1 MLRDDTLQPAQRGF
15 TLIELMVSVT
25 LASLL
30 SLAVIAAYSSQA
42 ATFLNQ
48 GRSSQATEDG
58 REAFI
63 VINRLLR
70 QAIRST
76 MTTTQT
82 ATQTTIDFTLP
93 AGFPVWPNTTAPY
106 DRNAV
111 RISWSSTGANANQI
125 RIASATS
132 LGALGAAPLTTL
144 VGSNTGFN
152 TRITQLSLT
161 SVAPAGLRL
170 SLTSRSGATPPG
182 QTATGTRFEG
192 IIIPRN

>member
-1 MLRDDTLQPAQRGF
+1 MPGQSLQKNHQRGF
-15 TLIELMVSVT
+15 TLVELMVSIT
-25 LASLL
+25 LASIL
-30 SLAVIAAYSSQA
+30 SLAVIAAYSNQA
-42 ATFLNQ
+42 ATFINQ
-48 GRSSQATEDG
+48 GRSNQAAEDG
-58 REAFI
+58 REAFT

-76 MTTTQT
+76 ITINQT

-111 RISWSSTGANANQI
+111 RILWSSTGANSDQI

-132 LGALGAAPLTTL
+132 LGALGAAPLVTL
-144 VGSNTGFN
+144 VGSNSGFN
-152 TRITQLSLT
+152 TRIIGLT
-161 SVAPAGLRL
+161 LATVAPAGLQL
-170 SLTSRSGATPPG
+170 TLTSRSGATPPG
-182 QTATGTRFEG
+182 QTATGTSFEG